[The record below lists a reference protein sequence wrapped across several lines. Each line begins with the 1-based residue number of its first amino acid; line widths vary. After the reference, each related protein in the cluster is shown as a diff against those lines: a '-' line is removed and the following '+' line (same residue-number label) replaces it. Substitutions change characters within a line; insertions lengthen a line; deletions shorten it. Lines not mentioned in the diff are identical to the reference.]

1 MTAVEQRPLSPPGS
15 PGAAPGAAT
24 SQVAALVAGLAGL
37 VVVALLS
44 MAVGSHAVAPGEVV
58 RALVAYDGSSDQMI
72 VRDVRVPRALLA
84 IGVGAALGVAGV
96 LVQALSRNPLADPG
110 ILGVTAGAG
119 FAMTLGA
126 ALGIATSP
134 GAELVMTTAGAVLA
148 TVLVSSVGRTSPL
161 RLVLT
166 GVALTA
172 VLKGVSL
179 GMRLMLPDVFDKY
192 RFWTVGSLAGREQ
205 IPMAAPLVTIGLALV
220 AALLLGRSLNAVAL
234 GESVARTLGTNV
246 TRVRFAALALI
257 TILSGAATAVAG
269 PIMFVGLIV
278 PHVARVLARS
288 SVPWLTVY
296 AAILGPIL
304 LLVADAVSR
313 VLLPTG
319 EMPVAVVTAFLGG
332 PVLIW
337 AVRRY
342 GAGTL

>member
-1 MTAVEQRPLSPPGS
+1 MTG
-15 PGAAPGAAT
+15 
-24 SQVAALVAGLAGL
+24 QVAALVAGLAVL
-37 VVVALLS
+37 AAAVLAS
-44 MAVGSHAVAPGEVV
+44 MAVGAHAVAPGDVL
-58 RALVAYDGSSDQMI
+58 RALVDYDGSADQMI
-72 VRDVRVPRALLA
+72 VRDVRIPRAMLG

-96 LVQALSRNPLADPG
+96 LVQTLSRNPLAEPG

-126 ALGIATSP
+126 ALGVATSQ
-134 GAELVMTTAGAVLA
+134 GAELLVATGGAVVA
-148 TVLVSSVGRTSPL
+148 TVLVYSVGRTSPL

-172 VLKGVSL
+172 VLTGVSL

-192 RFWTVGSLAGREQ
+192 RFWSVGSLAGRER
-205 IPMAAPLVTIGLALV
+205 IPPALPLITIGLVLV
-220 AALLLGRSLNAVAL
+220 ATLLLGRALNTVAL
-234 GESVARTLGTNV
+234 GETVARTLGSNV
-246 TRVRFAALALI
+246 ARVRFAALALI

-269 PIMFVGLIV
+269 PILFVGLIV
-278 PHVARVLARS
+278 PHVARSFARS

-296 AAILGPIL
+296 AAVLGPIL
-304 LLVADAVSR
+304 LLLADTASR

-319 EMPVAVVTAFLGG
+319 EMPVAIVTAFLGG